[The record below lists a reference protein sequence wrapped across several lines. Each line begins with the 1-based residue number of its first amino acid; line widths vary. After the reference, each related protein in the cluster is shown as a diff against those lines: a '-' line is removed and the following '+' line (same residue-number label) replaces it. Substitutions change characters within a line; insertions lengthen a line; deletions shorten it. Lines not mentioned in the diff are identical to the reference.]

1 MHPGRFV
8 GGEPVRYPTSRQTCD
23 IGLGSPLEWAIEVKM
38 ARAYGDNGKPDDTW
52 IKDLLS
58 PYPEDRSALTDAHKL
73 RDSAFSCHR
82 AVLVYGF
89 DYASKPL
96 EAIFVALE
104 TLLRAQLSVGSR
116 VHASFAEPGPSGPP
130 ARDRRCMGGLVEP
143 LDRYRRDGRRALTIT
158 RRERLAMADRSS
170 SRSRESGAGE
180 APPRP
185 RRQSAAPRGARRCG
199 APPPRTPHRRLR
211 PHCRAILG
219 ARRAGSGSRP
229 PPTRCRRAGSARCGW
244 RSSGPWSAPCT
255 PRARVHRAGREA
267 RAAGHLGGGS

>member
-1 MHPGRFV
+1 MAVTLEDIVVGFADGLRQADNSRPVWISRSGREYQPGLGPHEEVHAIKLILAQMKAMHPGRFV
-8 GGEPVRYPTSRQTCD
+8 GGEPVRYPTSKQTCD

-116 VHASFAEPGPSGPP
+116 VHASFAN
-130 ARDRRCMGGLVEP
+130 LVHP
-143 LDRYRRDGRRALTIT
+143 VHQRGTV
-158 RRERLAMADRSS
+158 
-170 SRSRESGAGE
+170 
-180 APPRP
+180 
-185 RRQSAAPRGARRCG
+185 AAWEV
-199 APPPRTPHRRLR
+199 L
-211 PHCRAILG
+211 
-219 ARRAGSGSRP
+219 
-229 PPTRCRRAGSARCGW
+229 
-244 RSSGPWSAPCT
+244 
-255 PRARVHRAGREA
+255 
-267 RAAGHLGGGS
+267 